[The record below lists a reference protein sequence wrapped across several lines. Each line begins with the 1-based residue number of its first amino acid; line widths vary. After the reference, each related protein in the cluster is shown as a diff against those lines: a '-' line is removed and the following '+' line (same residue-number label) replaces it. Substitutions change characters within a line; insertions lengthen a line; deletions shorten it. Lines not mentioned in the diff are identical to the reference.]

1 MKKKRFWYPLINL
14 QKRFLFG
21 AYGKDVYI
29 EPEVVINRP
38 RFVHLGD
45 HVRIKRNTS
54 INLHPQDKKSRE
66 GILFVGNDVIISE
79 GCIISGCNKVVIEE
93 NVGISPYV
101 MIVDNSRKPGDVIR
115 PSKEQ
120 KLEIGSVHIGA
131 DSWIAYN
138 ACILPNVTIG
148 KHCIIGALSI
158 VNSDIPSYSVAVGA
172 PARVVKRFDF
182 ERRQW
187 VRVAGSRQ
195 ESEIDET
202 FLKRILLREA
212 DPHG

>member
-1 MKKKRFWYPLINL
+1 MKKKRFWYPVSNL
-14 QKRFLFG
+14 KNRFLFG
-21 AYGKDVYI
+21 SYGRDVYI
-29 EPEVVINRP
+29 ESGVVINRP

-54 INLHPQDKKSRE
+54 INLHPQDKRSKD

-79 GCIISGCNKVVIEE
+79 GCIISACNRIVIED

-101 MIVDNSRKPGDVIR
+101 MIIDSTRKPGPIDR

-120 KLEIGSVHIGA
+120 DLKTKPVHIGA

-138 ACILPNVTIG
+138 ACIMPGVTIG
-148 KHCIIGALSI
+148 EHCIIGALSI
-158 VNSDIPSYSVAVGA
+158 VTEDIPSYSLAVGS

-182 ERRQW
+182 ERKEW
-187 VRVAGSRQ
+187 VR
-195 ESEIDET
+195 I
-202 FLKRILLREA
+202 
-212 DPHG
+212 

>member
-1 MKKKRFWYPLINL
+1 MKKRRFWYPLINL

-21 AYGKDVYI
+21 SYGKDVYI
-29 EPEVVINRP
+29 EPGVVINRP

-79 GCIISGCNKVVIEE
+79 GCIISGCNRVVIEE

-101 MIVDNSRKPGDVIR
+101 MIVDNSRKPGDVSR

-120 KLEIGSVHIGA
+120 ELEIGSVYIGA

-148 KHCIIGALSI
+148 KHCIIGALS
-158 VNSDIPSYSVAVGA
+158 VVKSDIPSYSVAVGA
-172 PARVVKRFDF
+172 PRKGRKAIRF
-182 ERRQW
+182 RKKG
-187 VRVAGSRQ
+187 VGKGS
-195 ESEIDET
+195 
-202 FLKRILLREA
+202 
-212 DPHG
+212 

>member
-1 MKKKRFWYPLINL
+1 MKKKRFWYPLVNIKN
-14 QKRFLFG
+14 RFLFG
-21 AYGKDVYI
+21 SYGKDVYI
-29 EPEVVINRP
+29 ESGVVINRP

-54 INLHPQDKKSRE
+54 INLHPKDKRSKE

-79 GCIISGCNKVVIEE
+79 GCIISACNRIVIEE

-101 MIVDNSRKPGDVIR
+101 MIIDNSRKPGDVIR

-120 KLEIGSVHIGA
+120 EIQAGSVHIGA

-148 KHCIIGALSI
+148 RHCIIGALSV
-158 VNSDIPSYSVAVGA
+158 VNNDIPPYSVAVGS
-172 PARVVKRFDF
+172 PARVVKQFDF
-182 ERRQW
+182 GRKEW
-187 VRVAGSRQ
+187 VKINPDKGPK
-195 ESEIDET
+195 E
-202 FLKRILLREA
+202 
-212 DPHG
+212 

>member
-1 MKKKRFWYPLINL
+1 MKKKRFWYPFTHLPN
-14 QKRFLFG
+14 RFLFG

-29 EPEVVINRP
+29 ESGVIINRP

-54 INLHPQDKKSRE
+54 INLHPRDKKSKE
-66 GILFVGNDVIISE
+66 GILFIGDHTIISE
-79 GCIISGCNKVVIEE
+79 GCIISACNRIVIEE

-101 MIVDNSRKPGDVIR
+101 MIIDNSRKPGDVVL

-120 KLEIGSVHIGA
+120 KLELGSVHIGA

-148 KHCIIGALSI
+148 KHCIIGALSV
-158 VNSDIPSYSVAVGA
+158 VNGDIPSYSVAVGS
-172 PARVVKRFDF
+172 PARVVKKFDF
-182 ERRQW
+182 DRKEW
-187 VRVAGSRQ
+187 VKVDDSRGK
-195 ESEIDET
+195 E
-202 FLKRILLREA
+202 
-212 DPHG
+212 

>member
-1 MKKKRFWYPLINL
+1 MKKKSFWYPVANM
-14 QKRFLFG
+14 KNRFLFG

-29 EPEVVINRP
+29 ERGVVINRP

-54 INLHPQDKKSRE
+54 INLHPPDRSSRR
-66 GILFVGNDVIISE
+66 GVLLVGNHVIISE
-79 GCIISGCNKVVIEE
+79 GCIISACNRIVIEE
-93 NVGISPYV
+93 NVGISPYC
-101 MIVDNSRKPGDVIR
+101 MIIDNSRKPGDVVR

-120 KLEIGSVHIGA
+120 NVELGYVHIGA

-148 KHCIIGALSI
+148 KHCIIGALS
-158 VNSDIPSYSVAVGA
+158 VVSHDIPPYSVAVGS

-182 ERRQW
+182 ETRKW
-187 VRVAGSRQ
+187 VRVSGHEQ
-195 ESEIDET
+195 SEPDEEGLPKD
-202 FLKRILLREA
+202 LKV
-212 DPHG
+212 